1 MAINKELINK
11 VRADFGLN
19 IYEAKV
25 WLALLAKGIATAGEI
40 AEISGVPRSRTYDVL
55 ESLERDGF
63 TIPKL
68 GKPIKYI
75 AIKPELVIERIK
87 RNVETNS
94 NSRIEL
100 LNRVKETD
108 EYKELLKLHNSRIEP
123 VQREDL
129 SGALKGRSSI
139 HEYLR
144 EMIENA
150 KIEIIMATTTEA
162 LDKKMKFLKLA
173 FQKLKKH
180 GIKIRISASGEIQD
194 IKRISTELGILIR
207 PIKVRTRF
215 YIIDREQILFM
226 LTQEVATENDVGVWI
241 NSKYFALALAN
252 LYDIAYSN

>member
-1 MAINKELINK
+1 
-11 VRADFGLN
+11 
-19 IYEAKV
+19 
-25 WLALLAKGIATAGEI
+25 
-40 AEISGVPRSRTYDVL
+40 
-55 ESLERDGF
+55 
-63 TIPKL
+63 
-68 GKPIKYI
+68 
-75 AIKPELVIERIK
+75 
-87 RNVETNS
+87 
-94 NSRIEL
+94 
-100 LNRVKETD
+100 
-108 EYKELLKLHNSRIEP
+108 
-123 VQREDL
+123 
-129 SGALKGRSSI
+129 
-139 HEYLR
+139 
-144 EMIENA
+144 MIENA

-162 LDKKMKFLKLA
+162 LDKKMKFLKPA